1 MNRLAGILLVAGAAL
16 LGAGSIHAAAP
27 ASCAPSGGLNYICGL
42 TNPEDLVLIPGT
54 RLLIASSMTAGG
66 GLHLVD
72 TDKKTASPFFPA
84 SAKIAHDKAAFPNCP
99 GPLDASKAAF
109 HGLALR
115 ATQGKHYRLY
125 STQHGTRESIEVFD
139 VDATGAAPTL
149 TWIGCQPMPDEHP
162 ANSVAALSDGTI
174 LATVLILPGKTFADS
189 LAGKNTGAVFQ
200 WKPGSKAFQM
210 IPGTEL
216 PSNNGIDVSADG
228 SEIYVASSG
237 LRQIVVF
244 NRESPAKVLRRG
256 QFKDFTPDNVH
267 WTADGKLIAAGMV
280 DDEPACGGK
289 PKADANGG
297 NSLGACPRGSMA
309 ATMDPKTMQETVV
322 TRGPATPDYNG
333 AATAVM
339 VGGNVWISSFHA
351 NRLAYKPLG
360 K

>member
-1 MNRLAGILLVAGAAL
+1 MTRLAALAL
-16 LGAGSIHAAAP
+16 LAGTTLLAAEPTLAAAP
-27 ASCAPSGGLNYICGL
+27 ASCAPSGGLNYICGI

-54 RLLIASSMTAGG
+54 RMMIASSMTAGG

-72 TDKKTASPFFPA
+72 TVKKTAAPFFPA
-84 SAKIAHDKAAFPNCP
+84 GAKSAHDKTAFPNCP

-115 ATQGKHYRLY
+115 PTQGKHYRLY

-139 VDATGAAPTL
+139 VDATGATPTL
-149 TWIGCQPMPDEHP
+149 TWIGCQPMPDRHP
-162 ANSVAALSDGTI
+162 ANSVVALADGTI
-174 LATVLILPGKTFADS
+174 LATVLIMPGKTFAES
-189 LAGKNTGAVFQ
+189 FEGKNTGAVFE
-200 WKPGSKAFQM
+200 WKPGSTAFRM

-216 PSNNGIDVSADG
+216 PTNNGIDVSADG
-228 SEIYVASSG
+228 REIFVASSG

-267 WTADGKLIAAGMV
+267 WTADGKLIAAGMI

-289 PKADANGG
+289 PKADAKGG
-297 NSLGACPRGSMA
+297 NSLGECPRGSMA
-309 ATMDPKTMQETVV
+309 STMDPKTMQETVV

-339 VGGNVWISSFHA
+339 VGGDVWISSFHA

>member
-1 MNRLAGILLVAGAAL
+1 MNRLAGYSILAGAAFL
-16 LGAGSIHAAAP
+16 VAVTAHAAAP

-54 RLLIASSMTAGG
+54 RLMISSSMTPGG

-72 TDKKTASPFFPA
+72 TEKKTAAPLFPA
-84 SAKIAHDKAAFPNCP
+84 AAKIALDKTAFPNCP

-125 STQHGTRESIEVFD
+125 SSQHGMRESIEVFD
-139 VDATGAAPTL
+139 VDATGTTPSL
-149 TWIGCQPMPDEHP
+149 TWIGCQPMPDQHP
-162 ANSVAALSDGTI
+162 ANSVAALADGTI
-174 LATVLILPGKTFADS
+174 LATVLVMPGKTFADS

-228 SEIYVASSG
+228 GEIYVASSG

-256 QFKDFTPDNVH
+256 QIKDFTPDNVH

-289 PKADANGG
+289 PKADAKGG
-297 NSLGACPRGSMA
+297 NSLGECPRGSMA
-309 ATMDPKTMQETVV
+309 STMDPKTMQETVV

-333 AATAVM
+333 AATAVI
-339 VGGNVWISSFHA
+339 VGNEIWISSFHA